1 MIHLAA
7 YYDFSDAPIQLY
19 DGITVGGTERLLPFL
34 QDFKLEQF
42 YLLEHLV
49 CKRSSGIASLRASTL
64 MPPHLRDQNL
74 ITSPGMLRM
83 VHQTI
88 LFQIID

>member
-1 MIHLAA
+1 VIHLAA

-42 YLLEHLV
+42 IF
-49 CKRSSGIASLRASTL
+49 SSTWFVRGAVESLHYGRRL
-64 MPPHLRDQNL
+64 
-74 ITSPGMLRM
+74 
-83 VHQTI
+83 
-88 LFQIID
+88 